1 MTVSPSPEDIAQRI
15 ATIQAQLPATTRL
28 IAVTKTQPATVVRAA
43 YDAGVRDFGE
53 SRLQEAM
60 EKQAQLEDLAD
71 ITWHLI
77 GHLQT
82 NKVRKALQHFQWIH
96 SLDSL
101 KLARKLDQAAA
112 DLGAKPY
119 CCLQVKMVPD
129 PPKSGFS
136 LVDLAVALPELD
148 QFTHLNIVGLMTLP
162 PQGSTAAAARDI
174 FTSARDLAESINH
187 QQRDGPS
194 PAQKGHRIQIRD
206 LSMGMSGDY
215 AIAIAAGATM
225 IRLGSTLFGE
235 RPPQG

>member
-1 MTVSPSPEDIAQRI
+1 MTVSLSPESIAQRI

-60 EKQAQLEDLAD
+60 EKQAQLQDLAD

-82 NKVRKALQHFQWIH
+82 NKIRKALQHFHWIH

-112 DLGAKPY
+112 EMGVSPH

-136 LVDLAVALPELD
+136 LADLTAALPELNH
-148 QFTHLNIVGLMTLP
+148 FTHIKIVGLMTLP
-162 PQGSTAAAARDI
+162 PQGSTVEATRDI
-174 FTSARDLAESINH
+174 FTAARDLAESIN
-187 QQRDGPS
+187 QQRDGQR
-194 PAQKGHRIQIRD
+194 PAQRGHSIQIRD